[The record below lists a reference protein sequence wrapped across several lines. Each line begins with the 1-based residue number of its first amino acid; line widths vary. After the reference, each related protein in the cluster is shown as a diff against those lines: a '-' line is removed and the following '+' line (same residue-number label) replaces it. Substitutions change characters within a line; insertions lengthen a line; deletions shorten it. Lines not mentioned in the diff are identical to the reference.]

1 MQAVGVGGLMN
12 AGFAEQDEVYSRAFR
27 TKMDIARAFDRLC
40 GEQPFSK
47 VRVEAI
53 AKEAGISRSSFY
65 YHFDDRNAVVQW
77 LSLHFYAS
85 GIDQTGRTL
94 TWFEGHMNTTNGF
107 RQFRTLFT
115 SAADSN
121 EYSAGGPFFMR
132 HRQENLAETIVEYRH
147 LELTDRLRFQVEALP
162 HAEKVMTDNFER
174 GLYRY
179 TLKEFCELMVSLVP
193 KDLYEALENPL
204 ERTSAKGDFFRS
216 T

>member
-1 MQAVGVGGLMN
+1 MSTD
-12 AGFAEQDEVYSRAFR
+12 FSEQGEIYSQAFR
-27 TKMDIARAFDRLC
+27 TKMEIARAFDRLC
-40 GEQPFSK
+40 EERPFSK
-47 VRVEAI
+47 IRIDAI
-53 AKEAGISRSSFY
+53 AKEAGVSRSSFY

-94 TWFEGHMNTTNGF
+94 TWFEGHMNTTKGF

-147 LELTDRLRFQVEALP
+147 LELTDRLRFQIEALP

-193 KDLYEALENPL
+193 KDLYDALENPL
-204 ERTSAKGDFFRS
+204 ERTTTKGDFFHS
-216 T
+216 I